1 MPISGFHHRPCLQ
14 VAAGWKSRLPM
25 TPGKLEEK
33 LQFDCLSRVMRR
45 RGLPYLHNCLKEDY
59 RRGIVRPLYTRVHTG
74 RLPFLQDISDFM
86 RNGMKREKLLYE

>member
-1 MPISGFHHRPCLQ
+1 M
-14 VAAGWKSRLPM
+14 AAGLEEPPPDDAR
-25 TPGKLEEK
+25 KLEEK

-45 RGLPYLHNCLKEDY
+45 RGLPYLHNCLKEDS

>member
-1 MPISGFHHRPCLQ
+1 
-14 VAAGWKSRLPM
+14 
-25 TPGKLEEK
+25 
-33 LQFDCLSRVMRR
+33 MRR
-45 RGLPYLHNCLKEDY
+45 RGLPYPHNCLKEDS

>member
-1 MPISGFHHRPCLQ
+1 
-14 VAAGWKSRLPM
+14 
-25 TPGKLEEK
+25 
-33 LQFDCLSRVMRR
+33 MRR
-45 RGLPYLHNCLKEDY
+45 RGLPYLHNCLKEDS